1 MCMWEK
7 IETIVAAAATA
18 EEAAVSREGDRR
30 AEGHIAA
37 LRMDGHTFKRGE
49 ASALR
54 RTVKQAVAAEMAA
67 PEGEKLAT
75 TLGYLR
81 RRK

>member
-30 AEGHIAA
+30 ADGHIAA

-49 ASALR
+49 ARELR
-54 RTVKQAVAAEMAA
+54 RMVKQAVASEMAA
-67 PEGEKLAT
+67 PDGEELAT
-75 TLGYLR
+75 MLGHLR
-81 RRK
+81 K